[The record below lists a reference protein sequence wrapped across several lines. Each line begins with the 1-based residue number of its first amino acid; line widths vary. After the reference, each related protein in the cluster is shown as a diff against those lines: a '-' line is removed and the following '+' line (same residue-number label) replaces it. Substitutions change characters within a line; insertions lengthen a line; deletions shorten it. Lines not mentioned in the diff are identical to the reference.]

1 MRAIGIILAGGNNHR
16 MRELSQKRAICAMP
30 IAGSYRSID
39 FTLSNM
45 TNSHIQKVAVF
56 TQYNARSLNE
66 HLNSSKWWDF
76 GRKQGGLYVFTPA
89 VTAENSNW
97 YRGTA
102 DAIYQNLQFLKD
114 SHEPYVVIASGD
126 CVYKL
131 DYNKVLEYHIEKK
144 ADITVVCRDMEA
156 GTNVERFG
164 TIRMNE
170 ESRIEEFEEKPL
182 QAKTNTIS
190 CGIYVVRRRLLIEM
204 IEKCAEE
211 DRYDFVRDILIRYKD
226 LKRIYGYKI
235 KDYWRNIASVDDYY
249 STNMDFLKA
258 DVRNYF
264 FKQYP
269 DVYSKVDDLPPAKYN
284 PGSQVRNS
292 LVSSGCIV
300 NGVVENS
307 VIWRKNDYYSTNM
320 DFLKADV
327 RNYFFK
333 QYPDVYSKVDDLP
346 PAKYNPG
353 SQVRNSLV
361 SSGCI
366 VNGVVENSVIFKKSY
381 IGNNCV
387 IKNSIILND
396 VYIGDNTH
404 IENCIVESRDTIR
417 ANSYFVG
424 EGEVKIVVERNERY
438 VI

>member
-1 MRAIGIILAGGNNHR
+1 MI
-16 MRELSQKRAICAMP
+16 SKK
-30 IAGSYRSID
+30 
-39 FTLSNM
+39 
-45 TNSHIQKVAVF
+45 IQKALQGSSAIRAMFVEGNELAAKVGRENVYDF
-56 TQYNARSLNE
+56 SLGNPATPAPAALNE
-66 HLNSSKWWDF
+66 AIKELVDETDPLVLHGYMDNAGYPDV
-76 GRKQGGLYVFTPA
+76 RQA
-89 VTAENSNW
+89 IAEN
-97 YRGTA
+97 
-102 DAIYQNLQFLKD
+102 L
-114 SHEPYVVIASGD
+114 
-126 CVYKL
+126 
-131 DYNKVLEYHIEKK
+131 NK
-144 ADITVVCRDMEA
+144 
-156 GTNVERFG
+156 RFG

-307 VIWRKNDYYSTNM
+307 VI
-320 DFLKADV
+320 
-327 RNYFFK
+327 
-333 QYPDVYSKVDDLP
+333 
-346 PAKYNPG
+346 
-353 SQVRNSLV
+353 
-361 SSGCI
+361 
-366 VNGVVENSVIFKKSY
+366 FKKSY